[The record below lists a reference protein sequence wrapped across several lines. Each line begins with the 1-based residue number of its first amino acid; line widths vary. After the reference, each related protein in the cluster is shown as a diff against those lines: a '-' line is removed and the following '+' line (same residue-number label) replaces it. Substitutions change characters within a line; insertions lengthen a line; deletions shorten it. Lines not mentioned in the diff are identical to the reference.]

1 MKLFIQLMVLAAL
14 WGASF
19 LFLRISSHEFG
30 VIPIIFVR
38 TGCAFLALIPFVI
51 STRQHKLL
59 AQHWLLFL
67 VLATFSTAVPFSLF
81 AYTSFHL
88 SAGSMSILNAVT
100 PFFGALIAF
109 FCLQEQLSKLGV
121 LGLAIGFGGVY
132 ILSSGEQDFDGLAD
146 FLPVGAVLLAAFLY
160 AASSTYVKLKLS
172 SMTPLVV
179 ATGCQLGSAIVLFPF
194 AFYYWPEQA
203 PSVGAWSSALGLAVL
218 STAIA
223 LVLYLRLIQAYG
235 VTKSISV
242 TYLIPLF
249 GVLWGYLFLDE
260 VVSLS
265 MMFGGALIL
274 VGIALSTGSF
284 KMPKI
289 LMRKSSQ

>member
-1 MKLFIQLMVLAAL
+1 MKLFVQLMVLAAL

-19 LFLRISSHEFG
+19 LFLRISSPEFG
-30 VIPIIFVR
+30 VFPIIFVR

-51 STRQHKLL
+51 STRQHKFL

-67 VLATFSTAVPFSLF
+67 LLGTFSTAVPFSLF
-81 AYTSFHL
+81 AFTSLHL
-88 SAGSMSILNAVT
+88 SAGMTSILNAAT
-100 PFFGALIAF
+100 PFFGALVAF
-109 FCLQEQLSKLGV
+109 FWLHERLTKLSA
-121 LGLAIGFGGVY
+121 LGLLVGFCGVY
-132 ILSSGEQDFDGLAD
+132 VLSSGEWSLDGFEG
-146 FLPVGAVLLAAFLY
+146 FLPVGAVLLAVFLY
-160 AASSTYVKLKLS
+160 AASSAYVKLRLS
-172 SMTPLVV
+172 HMTPLLV
-179 ATGCQLGSAIVLFPF
+179 ATGCQLGSSIVLLPF
-194 AFYYWPEQA
+194 ALYFWPSEA
-203 PSVGAWSSALGLAVL
+203 PSVGAWGSALGLAVL

-223 LVLYLRLIQAYG
+223 LVLYLRLIQAFG

-274 VGIALSTGSF
+274 VGVALSTGGL
-284 KMPKI
+284 KTPKI
-289 LMRKSSQ
+289 LTRRSSR